1 MDGQADKQMD
11 RWMSGRMNEWMD
23 RQIDGWIDGWMEAER
38 QRGKADE
45 EKAACTICRG
55 GDDPLNKCCMCQS
68 VTDSCLA
75 LKELLVSFSLKKG
88 K

>member
-1 MDGQADKQMD
+1 MGGDRDK
-11 RWMSGRMNEWMD
+11 
-23 RQIDGWIDGWMEAER
+23 
-38 QRGKADE
+38 GKADE

-55 GDDPLNKCCMCQS
+55 GDDPLNKCCMCQL